1 MEWNQHNVVT
11 SQSPYYKVE
20 FFSNLNQGTIFR
32 DFEKYI
38 TAVCW
43 EALIELVV
51 KCREET
57 KGKKV
62 ELFSSGHE
70 GQELC
75 VLFYFLL
82 KKKAMWTWAC
92 FFFFFLDYG
101 WKHKLLL

>member
-20 FFSNLNQGTIFR
+20 FSSLNQGPIFR

-43 EALIELVV
+43 EALIERVV

-82 KKKAMWTWAC
+82 KKNNVNLSL
-92 FFFFFLDYG
+92 FFFFF
-101 WKHKLLL
+101 

>member
-20 FFSNLNQGTIFR
+20 FSNLNQGPIFR

-57 KGKKV
+57 KGKKQKGRKWSYFQV
-62 ELFSSGHE
+62 ATRAKNYVYYFIFS
-70 GQELC
+70 
-75 VLFYFLL
+75 
-82 KKKAMWTWAC
+82 
-92 FFFFFLDYG
+92 
-101 WKHKLLL
+101 